1 MGSGISLV
9 AALAGFDILLFDLD
23 PAVADRALGTIATN
37 LDKGIEKGKITK
49 VQKEEALSRIK
60 KVTEL
65 NQIQAD
71 LVIEAIVE
79 DLEVKKRLFK
89 DLEEFNNNQTILASN
104 TSSIRI
110 TEIGTSLK
118 DPSRLIGLHFFN
130 PAHILK
136 LVEVISGDATDPD
149 VIGTCQKL
157 ITRMGK
163 VPVPTKDTP
172 GFIVNRV
179 ARHYYVESLKTL
191 EDDIASFETIDLLL
205 ESSGFKM
212 GPFKLMDLIGIDT
225 NYLVTTSLYE
235 GFDKDP
241 KFKPNP
247 IQQKKITEGNLG
259 KKTGKGFYNYS

>member
-1 MGSGISLV
+1 
-9 AALAGFDILLFDLD
+9 
-23 PAVADRALGTIATN
+23 
-37 LDKGIEKGKITK
+37 
-49 VQKEEALSRIK
+49 
-60 KVTEL
+60 
-65 NQIQAD
+65 
-71 LVIEAIVE
+71 
-79 DLEVKKRLFK
+79 
-89 DLEEFNNNQTILASN
+89 
-104 TSSIRI
+104 
-110 TEIGTSLK
+110 
-118 DPSRLIGLHFFN
+118 
-130 PAHILK
+130 
-136 LVEVISGDATDPD
+136 
-149 VIGTCQKL
+149 
-157 ITRMGK
+157 MGK